1 MGRIRAVWAAV
12 MAKILVATVLKVV
25 AAIAIVL
32 VIVGIGWVVL
42 NQAVSYA
49 ENAKTSSG
57 STPNLVA
64 VVPTAALPVTGQV
77 VVATATPSLP
87 VAVSVTPIIP
97 RSPVGSGLPSQVV
110 TPGPLLEIDLRDGR
124 SYNPRSVP
132 VDQAI
137 GYEPYQDTGVGKNR
151 VWQIPSVPAGYAL
164 IAGGVRLNGYNQGI
178 IQVWLGP
185 QGPVTLDITDGFYNV
200 ETISEAPGDLCVRVQ
215 QHLDNKWLLSK
226 LSGVPAAWETAC
238 PALRRISK

>member
-1 MGRIRAVWAAV
+1 

-25 AAIAIVL
+25 AVVFAAVLIIGGIAWIAQT
-32 VIVGIGWVVL
+32 
-42 NQAVSYA
+42 QAVSYA
-49 ENAKTSSG
+49 ENAKTSSV

-87 VAVSVTPIIP
+87 VVVSATPIIP

-151 VWQIPSVPAGYAL
+151 EWKIPGVPAGYAL

-178 IQVWLGP
+178 IQVWIGP
-185 QGPVTLDITDGFYNV
+185 QGPINLDITDGFYNV

-238 PALRRISK
+238 PVLRRVSK